1 MAAQTLQKQVTKK
14 SRHVF
19 PLILKPVLS
28 LVLKASSEKGA
39 NIGVHKHSPVRENT
53 SFFLKDY

>member
-28 LVLKASSEKGA
+28 LVLKASSENGA

-53 SFFLKDY
+53 SFF